1 MCVAAM
7 DQLMKRM
14 YKQSDKPRVGIFW
27 YLPEEDDIIDDY
39 NLLLDYGKDVP
50 TEVYPVLHK
59 TFWEENRRRA
69 KRKDVKKGEVNT
81 SVFEQEFNQIPRGR
95 VSCHDGKFIVMV
107 GSWYK
112 RYEIQLTKWLEICF
126 CLVDFEYKVVEYFE
140 LGHDGGG
147 KELEY

>member
-1 MCVAAM
+1 ME
-7 DQLMKRM
+7 QLMKWM

-59 TFWEENRRRA
+59 IFWEENRRRA
-69 KRKDVKKGEVNT
+69 KRKDMKRGVVNT
-81 SVFEQEFNQIPRGR
+81 SVFEQKFNQI
-95 VSCHDGKFIVMV
+95 IVMV

-112 RYEIQLTKWLEICF
+112 RYEIQLTRWLEICF
-126 CLVDFEYKVVEYFE
+126 CLVDFEYKVMEYFE
-140 LGHDGGG
+140 LGHDGGE